1 MTQAKAAFLHIVRHP
16 IAMAALA
23 ALGVALVILAAVAG
37 FDVGAGARRGRRG
50 RGQP

>member
-16 IAMAALA
+16 IAIAALA

-37 FDVGAGARRGRRG
+37 
-50 RGQP
+50 